1 MKKYLIVIFAGL
13 ALLANG
19 WDALRLSWGAGS
31 TPEQVEL
38 SALESGAQVQS
49 SYLEIGPHYRLTSEI
64 TYAIRKK
71 RSAETTDQTRVSY
84 AFMPLVSEQM
94 VVQAIKSGKIKPD
107 GPIQLGT
114 SPAVVIKT
122 QEFER
127 YGQLQQYANS
137 SDVLDSHPKVSGMLI
152 NALGGL
158 TEEQAELIASSMPE
172 LDLNKVL
179 ILEVDQSPAS
189 WPVVVG
195 LLGGGAL
202 LLAFGIGWP
211 IRQFIARRKQPPT
224 PQIQN

>member
-1 MKKYLIVIFAGL
+1 
-13 ALLANG
+13 
-19 WDALRLSWGAGS
+19 
-31 TPEQVEL
+31 
-38 SALESGAQVQS
+38 
-49 SYLEIGPHYRLTSEI
+49 
-64 TYAIRKK
+64 
-71 RSAETTDQTRVSY
+71 
-84 AFMPLVSEQM
+84 MPLVSEQM

-152 NALGGL
+152 NAVGGL